1 MSSHEYVLRSE
12 MIGPMTSFIDSSE
25 LTYHKS

>member
-1 MSSHEYVLRSE
+1 MSSHKYASRSE
-12 MIGPMTSFIDSSE
+12 MIGPMMSFIDSSE